1 MKPLKI
7 TMSAFG
13 PYAEKVTI
21 DFEKY
26 QNGLYI
32 ITGDT
37 GAGKSTIFD
46 AITFALYGEAAT
58 QRRENTMLR
67 SDFAKKDTKT
77 FVELEFMYRG
87 KVYKIKRNPRYKREG
102 LKTEETPKAEITYPD
117 GSVKSGVKE
126 VTAAVTDILKID
138 CGQFT
143 QIAMI
148 AQGEFL
154 KLLLAGTD
162 ERGKIFRKIFNTDL
176 YRRFQDRAKMLANDA
191 KRDYETVKSSIER
204 EIKGVVSDN
213 EDDWILYDS
222 TRTDEFINA
231 LMKLLGDWEKDKK
244 SITAKEKRLKTK
256 SQKLSDEISLA
267 ENTNKFIKSLEK
279 EEETLK
285 KLNDD
290 SEKIESLRKDTD
302 RLESVN
308 KDVIPILTMLKS
320 YRENVGKL
328 EKSISTNKKVLE
340 ENDVTPKS

>member
-1 MKPLKI
+1 M
-7 TMSAFG
+7 
-13 PYAEKVTI
+13 
-21 DFEKY
+21 
-26 QNGLYI
+26 
-32 ITGDT
+32 
-37 GAGKSTIFD
+37 
-46 AITFALYGEAAT
+46 
-58 QRRENTMLR
+58 
-67 SDFAKKDTKT
+67 
-77 FVELEFMYRG
+77 
-87 KVYKIKRNPRYKREG
+87 YKIKRNPRYKREG

-204 EIKGVVSDN
+204 NKKKGVVSDN

-231 LMKLLGDWEKDKK
+231 LMKCLRIGKK
-244 SITAKEKRLKTK
+244 IKRVLRR
-256 SQKLSDEISLA
+256 
-267 ENTNKFIKSLEK
+267 
-279 EEETLK
+279 K
-285 KLNDD
+285 K
-290 SEKIESLRKDTD
+290 
-302 RLESVN
+302 
-308 KDVIPILTMLKS
+308 
-320 YRENVGKL
+320 NV
-328 EKSISTNKKVLE
+328 
-340 ENDVTPKS
+340 

>member
-87 KVYKIKRNPRYKREG
+87 EVYKIKRNPRYKREG

-117 GSVKSGVKE
+117 GSV
-126 VTAAVTDILKID
+126 
-138 CGQFT
+138 
-143 QIAMI
+143 
-148 AQGEFL
+148 
-154 KLLLAGTD
+154 
-162 ERGKIFRKIFNTDL
+162 
-176 YRRFQDRAKMLANDA
+176 
-191 KRDYETVKSSIER
+191 
-204 EIKGVVSDN
+204 
-213 EDDWILYDS
+213 
-222 TRTDEFINA
+222 
-231 LMKLLGDWEKDKK
+231 
-244 SITAKEKRLKTK
+244 
-256 SQKLSDEISLA
+256 
-267 ENTNKFIKSLEK
+267 
-279 EEETLK
+279 
-285 KLNDD
+285 
-290 SEKIESLRKDTD
+290 
-302 RLESVN
+302 
-308 KDVIPILTMLKS
+308 
-320 YRENVGKL
+320 
-328 EKSISTNKKVLE
+328 
-340 ENDVTPKS
+340 